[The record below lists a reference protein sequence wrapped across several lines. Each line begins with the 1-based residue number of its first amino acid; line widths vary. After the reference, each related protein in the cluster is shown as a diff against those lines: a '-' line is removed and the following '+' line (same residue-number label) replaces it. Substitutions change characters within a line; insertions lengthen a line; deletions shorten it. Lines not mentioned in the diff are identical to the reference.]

1 MKLTTSAQMRELDR
15 IAIEERKIPSID
27 LMERAA
33 EGVAAA
39 AMDLLPEN
47 PSRCRIAALCGAG
60 NNGGDGI
67 AAARLL
73 FFKGVQVRCF
83 LVGTY
88 ERLTPDSLE
97 MTRRLSDCGV
107 ELEPFAPENEEQ
119 LGYIRRCDAVV
130 DAVFGVGLSREVAA
144 GSVFAAAFDAMN
156 ASRAKVVSADIASG
170 VEADTGRILGRAVRA
185 DRTVTFTFPKIGQ
198 AVGDGAV
205 YSGDVT
211 VWNIGIPA
219 DLTKSLVSPVQ
230 TVEPDFV
237 RWALPPRKI
246 DGHKGT
252 FGKLLIVGGAVGYTG
267 APYLTASAAVR
278 TGCGLVSLGVPEAIW
293 PMEAAKWAS
302 AMPFPL
308 PEKGGM
314 LSAKALRQILEKLS
328 GCDVLAWGPGL
339 GRSEGTARLVW
350 ELLKT
355 EKPVVLD
362 ADGINALS
370 GHIDVLDARRGR
382 ITVLTPHD
390 VEFGRIGG
398 DLGLCRGPRLRAG
411 AERPPDRYR
420 RAGGQRPGEYHRRQR
435 PFQGGQ
441 RRCPHRCH
449 CIPAGSGSRGGPG
462 GCRRRVAPRPV
473 RRPGGAGTDGLRRHA
488 GGCGPGTARSHPGNS
503 GITEGK
509 QGAHGKLRTNDS
521 PVPAAVR
528 LRGTGERNAGY
539 PGCLPDHVRL

>member
-33 EGVAAA
+33 EGVTAAVL
-39 AMDLLPEN
+39 DLLPEK

-88 ERLTPDSLE
+88 EKLTPDSLE

-130 DAVFGVGLSREVAA
+130 DAVFGVGLSRGVAA
-144 GSVFAAAFDAMN
+144 GSVFAAAIDAMN

-170 VEADTGRILGRAVRA
+170 VEAGTGRILGRAVRA

-230 TVEPDFV
+230 TVESDFV

-252 FGKLLIVGGAVGYTG
+252 FGKLLIVG
-267 APYLTASAAVR
+267 
-278 TGCGLVSLGVPEAIW
+278 AIGFVVTFAIY
-293 PMEAAKWAS
+293 MLNLENKLIYR
-302 AMPFPL
+302 FVYPL
-308 PEKGGM
+308 LQKHYDNQ
-314 LSAKALRQILEKLS
+314 KR
-328 GCDVLAWGPGL
+328 D
-339 GRSEGTARLVW
+339 
-350 ELLKT
+350 
-355 EKPVVLD
+355 
-362 ADGINALS
+362 
-370 GHIDVLDARRGR
+370 
-382 ITVLTPHD
+382 
-390 VEFGRIGG
+390 
-398 DLGLCRGPRLRAG
+398 
-411 AERPPDRYR
+411 
-420 RAGGQRPGEYHRRQR
+420 
-435 PFQGGQ
+435 
-441 RRCPHRCH
+441 
-449 CIPAGSGSRGGPG
+449 
-462 GCRRRVAPRPV
+462 RRV
-473 RRPGGAGTDGLRRHA
+473 
-488 GGCGPGTARSHPGNS
+488 
-503 GITEGK
+503 
-509 QGAHGKLRTNDS
+509 
-521 PVPAAVR
+521 
-528 LRGTGERNAGY
+528 
-539 PGCLPDHVRL
+539 